1 MIRVA
6 LATLFLAAPA
16 LAEDRALVIGID
28 TYAAPL
34 NGAANDANRMA
45 EAIADIWDIPASQIT
60 TLTNAAATSD
70 AIMTALIDELVGKTA
85 PGDKAILYFAG
96 RGTTLADGQTAII
109 AQDEAALLGKIPSDV
124 IGDILDLVPNRA
136 VTVIIDAGFD
146 GQSDL
151 IGVTQPRGEAGAL
164 ATETSFAS
172 GAVPRTIWT
181 AASTGQFAW
190 DDVDRGVF
198 THALTT
204 ALTMQDGDA
213 NSDDVITNAEL
224 LVHITTQTTLWC
236 ETNAT
241 CATTGRGFTPTFA
254 GDPDAVIL
262 AKAATAPAPVTDP
275 ILPADTAPAT
285 YAETLGFITDLF
297 TPNNAAGLTLAMSTG
312 PNPQVGELIEFAI
325 SADAPG
331 DLILLDVDPTG
342 HLAQVF
348 PSALAPGAT
357 STLTPDAPLIIPNG
371 TGTTGR
377 PIQIRVSEPS
387 GQGLLLGLLLDGGSA
402 AALLPQDLSHGP
414 LPNAGQ
420 HLFEIAQGLLAAQ
433 AADDLSWS
441 AAYLPYRITP

>member
-1 MIRVA
+1 MIRA
-6 LATLFLAAPA
+6 TLTTLLLATPA

-28 TYAAPL
+28 SYTAPL
-34 NGAANDANRMA
+34 NGAANDAIRMA
-45 EAIADIWDIPASQIT
+45 EVIPDIWGIPTAQIT
-60 TLTNAAATSD
+60 KLIDANATSN
-70 AIMTALIDELVGKTA
+70 AIMTALIDDLVGKTA
-85 PGDKAILYFAG
+85 PGDQAIVYFAG
-96 RGTTLADGQTAII
+96 RGTTLPDGQTAIL
-109 AQDEAALLGKIPSDV
+109 AQDEGALLGKIPSNV
-124 IGDILDLVPNRA
+124 IGDILDLIPNRD
-136 VTVIIDAGFD
+136 VTVIIDASFD

-181 AASTGQFAW
+181 AAGTGQFAW

-198 THALTT
+198 THALST
-204 ALTMQDGDA
+204 ALTLQDGDA

-224 LVHITTQTTLWC
+224 LAHVTTQTTLWC

-241 CATTGRGFTPTFA
+241 CATTGRGFTPTFV

-262 AKAATAPAPVTDP
+262 TKAATAPTPVTDP

-297 TPNNAAGLTLAMSTG
+297 TPNNAAGLSLAMSTG
-312 PNPQVGELIEFAI
+312 PNPQVGQIIEFAI
-325 SADAPG
+325 AAESPG
-331 DLILLDVDPTG
+331 KLILLDVDPTG

-348 PSALAPGAT
+348 PSALAPGAN
-357 STLTPDAPLIIPNG
+357 STLTPNAPLIIPNG
-371 TGTTGR
+371 TGASGQ
-377 PIQIRVSEPS
+377 PIQIRVTEPT
-387 GQGLLLGLLLDGGSA
+387 GQGLLLGLLLDSDNA
-402 AALLPQDLSHGP
+402 TALLPRDLSQGP

-433 AADDLSWS
+433 AADDLNWS